1 MNRDQ
6 LTPVICC
13 IYKMKYRPQL
23 YIDIGMFLMSH
34 EIRIPSFINQKE
46 WHERHLRSFFETQ
59 ISWFNRN
66 ATQGIH
72 WGIHWQNPG
81 CWKISVFRL
90 DRSKRSPS
98 WNQRQE
104 FQGFPIQKYAT
115 ISGGFFCSWGPQIV
129 SPLRGVLYSRERWE
143 GDEHMMIYPKIVG
156 RFQ

>member
-1 MNRDQ
+1 
-6 LTPVICC
+6 
-13 IYKMKYRPQL
+13 
-23 YIDIGMFLMSH
+23 MSH
-34 EIRIPSFINQKE
+34 ETRIPSFINQKE

-72 WGIHWQNPG
+72 GESTG
-81 CWKISVFRL
+81 KIQVAERFLFFGWIDPKGHPVETSG
-90 DRSKRSPS
+90 RSFKV
-98 WNQRQE
+98 
-104 FQGFPIQKYAT
+104 FPIQKYAT

-143 GDEHMMIYPKIVG
+143 GDEHMMFYPKIVG